1 MCSTRQ
7 EIFHRLDVDGSGS
20 LDYGEVVTGLRSIGI
35 VFNPGDL
42 ERMFSVAC
50 DPEEETV
57 SLHGLDFILRVLKC
71 SVVPEDPNFASDVD
85 TCIQV
90 RIISDQKLKYVAEK
104 LPCVCVRRWS
114 MARTLTIH
122 R

>member
-1 MCSTRQ
+1 
-7 EIFHRLDVDGSGS
+7 
-20 LDYGEVVTGLRSIGI
+20 
-35 VFNPGDL
+35 
-42 ERMFSVAC
+42 MFSVAC

-90 RIISDQKLKYVAEK
+90 RIISDQKLKRVAEK

-114 MARTLTIH
+114 MARKLTIH